1 MNANEDLRQ
10 VADLL
15 EAATI
20 GSVRL
25 ALAQSPQGPQR
36 NRSLP
41 ENLDAAAGVLDR
53 HRHLQEASMAITLAH
68 AIYQS
73 EAAKLA
79 LNLPRPAAGEEPDVS
94 TSVVEQVND
103 IARRL
108 LSSPAGSDL
117 HQLGRDLAAIAEGR
131 R

>member
-1 MNANEDLRQ
+1 MKANEDLRQ

-53 HRHLQEASMAITLAH
+53 HRHLQEASMAITLAA
-68 AIYQS
+68 AIYES

-79 LNLPRPAAGEEPDVS
+79 LVTLASNTDGDRADGPS
-94 TSVVEQVND
+94 MVEQVGNL
-103 IARRL
+103 ARRL
-108 LSSPAGSDL
+108 LSSPVGSDL
-117 HQLGRDLAAIAEGR
+117 HQLGRDLAAIAEGSR
-131 R
+131 

>member
-1 MNANEDLRQ
+1 
-10 VADLL
+10 
-15 EAATI
+15 
-20 GSVRL
+20 
-25 ALAQSPQGPQR
+25 
-36 NRSLP
+36 
-41 ENLDAAAGVLDR
+41 
-53 HRHLQEASMAITLAH
+53 MAITLAH

-79 LNLPRPAAGEEPDVS
+79 LNSARPAAGEEPAAG

-108 LSSPAGSDL
+108 LGSPVGSDL
-117 HQLGRDLAAIAEGR
+117 YRLGRDLAAIAEGR